1 MDPTIPFICVTS
13 ANSRWEMG
21 KFPIPVKAFC
31 YRKVTRTHKY
41 YFFYLDLKCELKTI
55 YLNITFTWPVGCTVS
70 SRLPVFYMYVFHLF
84 LLLA

>member
-1 MDPTIPFICVTS
+1 
-13 ANSRWEMG
+13 MG

-55 YLNITFTWPVGCTVS
+55 YLNITFT
-70 SRLPVFYMYVFHLF
+70 
-84 LLLA
+84 